1 MKRVGGFGRKALV
14 IVTPTGT
21 GWVDEQGIDP
31 VEFLHDGDIAS
42 VATQYS
48 YLASWLSLLVEPG
61 YGAEQSRALF
71 SAIYGHWHSLPK
83 DKRPETSTSSASA
96 SAP

>member
-1 MKRVGGFGRKALV
+1 MKRVGGFDRSALV

-21 GWVDEQGIDP
+21 GWVDEQAIDP
-31 VEFLHDGDIAS
+31 IEFLHGGDIAS
-42 VATQYS
+42 VGAQYS
-48 YLASWLSLLVEPG
+48 YLASWMSLLVEPG

-71 SAIYGHWHSLPK
+71 SEIYGSLAHASA
-83 DKRPETSTSSASA
+83 RTRGRNSISSASA